1 MLIKTKM
8 SNQLILLIRKISL
21 IMTPENY
28 AFVKTNFKKIN
39 AQVDE
44 QKTEKINNGNEEKP
58 LTQAEFEEYVIK
70 SGAKGSFMI
79 YRSKTK
85 EDELGIDEL

>member
-1 MLIKTKM
+1 M

-58 LTQAEFEEYVIK
+58 LTQAAF
-70 SGAKGSFMI
+70 
-79 YRSKTK
+79 
-85 EDELGIDEL
+85 